1 MLLIILITFINLSLT
16 DTVKFTVRDVKV
28 TVNLV
33 LKVTVKN
40 NSNSWCEGYII
51 R

>member
-33 LKVTVKN
+33 LKVTALVTRYQN
-40 NSNSWCEGYII
+40 CQ
-51 R
+51 